1 MQDRRG
7 SDRLSRYPFRLV
19 PVDVALVRTLL
30 GQSKVLGLD
39 VSHDGEL
46 DVASGQV
53 GSGNFFVECLG
64 KNVDTEGVGLGVGPE
79 GNLGEDLVGERARH
93 DEGRV
98 TVCAS
103 EVDQST
109 FGKEDDVAARGH
121 GVSVDLRLN
130 VDVLD
135 GGLLQPSD
143 INFDVEMSDV
153 ADDSIFRHGL
163 EVLSNNDVTTSSS
176 RDEDVGAGSNI
187 LHSVDFVTSHR
198 SLKSVD
204 RVDLGDND
212 TGTVRSERL
221 GTALSD
227 VTVSSDDGNL
237 SSEHDVGGTLDSID
251 QTFTASVV
259 VVELALGDGV
269 VDVDG
274 RDL

>member
-64 KNVDTEGVGLGVGPE
+64 KNAVVDRHERSTIVSRTIHWEVHDSLDTEGVGLGVGPE

-103 EVDQST
+103 KKDRKTSVSPRAT
-109 FGKEDDVAARGH
+109 KAAR
-121 GVSVDLRLN
+121 
-130 VDVLD
+130 
-135 GGLLQPSD
+135 
-143 INFDVEMSDV
+143 
-153 ADDSIFRHGL
+153 A
-163 EVLSNNDVTTSSS
+163 
-176 RDEDVGAGSNI
+176 
-187 LHSVDFVTSHR
+187 
-198 SLKSVD
+198 
-204 RVDLGDND
+204 
-212 TGTVRSERL
+212 
-221 GTALSD
+221 
-227 VTVSSDDGNL
+227 
-237 SSEHDVGGTLDSID
+237 
-251 QTFTASVV
+251 
-259 VVELALGDGV
+259 
-269 VDVDG
+269 
-274 RDL
+274 